1 MKYNH
6 FGGVNEE
13 GAIAE
18 MEITF
23 FTACD
28 LEKVEKKYQQASSGL
43 VISEG
48 VGWCGVAGKGEGEC

>member
-28 LEKVEKKYQQASSGL
+28 LEKV
-43 VISEG
+43 
-48 VGWCGVAGKGEGEC
+48 GKNTSKRHRDQS

>member
-28 LEKVEKKYQQASSGL
+28 LEKVEKNTSKRHRD
-43 VISEG
+43 
-48 VGWCGVAGKGEGEC
+48 